1 MAVRG
6 EASVAIDKKGGK
18 YTLAGYIISVVGGKG
33 GVGKSVFAAN
43 LALGFHKE
51 FGMRT
56 LLVDQ
61 DLVACGDQ
69 NLILGMK
76 NPKGLKEALN
86 HVGNYDTSAM
96 VKLVNQHP
104 SGLHFLAAPTDAD
117 ASNSLQA
124 DTLAKFYKSITQVY
138 PIIVVDCGA
147 SMSVHTIKAMECSTG
162 IFLVTIPEL
171 LAVHQSRRLIKGIA
185 DNLFPKEMI
194 QVILN
199 RFTPNA
205 PVNAATVE
213 KNIGHP
219 VYAMIPEDAA
229 SNAAALSAGSPLL
242 LSALRSPSTRAYHEL
257 VRKIQQ
263 TKLLYKLST
272 VKKVSRPSIKR
283 PMAQKEGAGKARSA
297 GKPTDAR
304 STLKLRVHKELV
316 VQVDLKK
323 EGTNIH
329 DDALRNKCKSSIV
342 SILNNEDLSSI
353 GQGRDAM
360 QSLVKEILDEAL
372 GLGPLEDLLADPTV
386 SEIMVIARDRIYIE
400 QAGKNILSPTTFS
413 SDQQL
418 INIIERIVM
427 PLGRRIDEKSPYVD
441 ARLADGSRVH
451 AIIPPLAIKGPT
463 VTIRKFP
470 DERMTWRD
478 LVDKNSMTQ
487 EIADFLRICVEGRLN
502 MVVSGGTGSGKTTL
516 LNVLSN
522 FIPSTERI
530 ITCEDAAE
538 LDLAQDHVVRLET
551 RPKNIEGEGE
561 VSIRDLVKQSLRM
574 KPDRVIVGEC
584 RAGEALDM
592 LQAMNTGHD
601 GSLTTVHANN
611 PRDSISRLETL
622 VMMAG
627 MNLPVKAIREQITSA
642 VNLIVQQSR
651 LSDGSRKITH
661 ITEVVGM
668 QGDTVSLQDIFL
680 FKQSGLDKRRKVI
693 GEILPTG
700 FIPKFVE
707 TMENRGIKI
716 PRSLFIQ
723 SKVARPTV
731 KPVLPTRKVS

>member
-1 MAVRG
+1 M
-6 EASVAIDKKGGK
+6 
-18 YTLAGYIISVVGGKG
+18 AGYIISIVGGKG

-43 LALGFHKE
+43 FALAFHKE

-76 NPKGLKEALN
+76 NPRGLKEALN

-104 SGLHFLAAPTDAD
+104 SGLHFLSAPAD
-117 ASNSLQA
+117 SSASNSIQE
-124 DTLAKFYKSITQVY
+124 DMLAKFYKSVVQVY
-138 PIIVVDCGA
+138 PIVVVDCGA
-147 SMSVHTIKAMECSTG
+147 TMNAHTIKAMECSTG
-162 IFLVTIPEL
+162 IFLITTPDILV
-171 LAVHQSRRLIKGIA
+171 VHQSRRLIKSIA
-185 DNLFPKEMI
+185 ENLFPKEMV
-194 QVILN
+194 QVVLN
-199 RFTPNA
+199 RFTSNTS
-205 PVNAATVE
+205 VNASTVE
-213 KNIGHP
+213 KSIGHR
-219 VYAMIPEDAA
+219 VYAMIPEDSA
-229 SNAAALSAGSPLL
+229 SNIAALSVGNPLL
-242 LSALRSPSTRAYHEL
+242 ISAPRSPSTRAYHEL
-257 VRKIQQ
+257 VRKVQQ
-263 TKLLYKLST
+263 SKLLHTLSG
-272 VKKVSRPSIKR
+272 VKKISRPSVKR
-283 PMAQKEGAGKARSA
+283 PIAQKEETSKAKKGSQPVDARSA
-297 GKPTDAR
+297 
-304 STLKLRVHKELV
+304 LKLRVHKELV

-323 EGTNIH
+323 EGANIN
-329 DDALRNKCKSSIV
+329 DEALRAKCQSSIV
-342 SILNNEDLSSI
+342 AILNKEDISSI
-353 GQGRDAM
+353 GQGRDAK

-372 GLGPLEDLLADPTV
+372 GLGPLEDLLADRTV

-400 QAGKNILSPTTFS
+400 QAGRNILSPTTFS

-478 LVDKNSMTQ
+478 LVDKGSMTQ
-487 EIADFLRICVEGRLN
+487 EISDFLRICVEGRLN
-502 MVVSGGTGSGKTTL
+502 VVVSGGTGSGKTTL

-551 RPKNIEGEGE
+551 RSKNIEGEGE

-627 MNLPVKAIREQITSA
+627 MDLPVKAIREQITSA

-651 LSDGSRKITH
+651 LSDGSRKITY

-668 QGDTVSLQDIFL
+668 QGDTVSLQDVFL

-693 GEILPTG
+693 GEIVPTG

-707 TMENRGIKI
+707 TMESRGIKV
-716 PRSLFIQ
+716 PRSLFTQGATKINP
-723 SKVARPTV
+723 RLNPM
-731 KPVLPTRKVS
+731 KPPAGIPPKRKVG